1 MKGIMKTPTLIV
13 RLVGLYLLV
22 TCAVGLMQLKKA
34 QAMASQ
40 FGGANMPAMSD
51 LGVYLWLGLGAGLAA
66 TLFAGPLARILT
78 FDSEPRESSPDFED
92 QLLGR
97 K

>member
-22 TCAVGLMQLKKA
+22 TCSVGLMQLKKA

-51 LGVYLWLGLGAGLAA
+51 LGVYL
-66 TLFAGPLARILT
+66 
-78 FDSEPRESSPDFED
+78 
-92 QLLGR
+92 
-97 K
+97 